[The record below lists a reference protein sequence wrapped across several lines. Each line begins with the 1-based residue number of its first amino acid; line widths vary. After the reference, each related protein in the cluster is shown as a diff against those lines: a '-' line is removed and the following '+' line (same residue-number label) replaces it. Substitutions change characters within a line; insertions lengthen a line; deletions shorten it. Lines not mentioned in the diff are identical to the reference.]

1 MWIGEL
7 HQWDVTNN
15 VDGETV
21 ANVVMDK
28 FGVGQYDIPANVP
41 TLSPLPPV
49 HELEAA
55 NENSDAYDNESKDSS
70 GGEMDSNEKGEVVK
84 NNKVGTA
91 QQGQVLA
98 QILAQYMGRGNVG
111 RENRGPVLGKR
122 EEDPSRK
129 GKGIDR
135 ENVGD
140 RKKRPKNNHECD
152 EGYAD
157 DYKRNNSGGE
167 MKTRDDAEMTRLD
180 AFMNADE
187 CNDTEVS

>member
-70 GGEMDSNEKGEVVK
+70 GGEMDSNEKGD
-84 NNKVGTA
+84 G
-91 QQGQVLA
+91 
-98 QILAQYMGRGNVG
+98 
-111 RENRGPVLGKR
+111 
-122 EEDPSRK
+122 
-129 GKGIDR
+129 
-135 ENVGD
+135 
-140 RKKRPKNNHECD
+140 
-152 EGYAD
+152 
-157 DYKRNNSGGE
+157 
-167 MKTRDDAEMTRLD
+167 
-180 AFMNADE
+180 
-187 CNDTEVS
+187 